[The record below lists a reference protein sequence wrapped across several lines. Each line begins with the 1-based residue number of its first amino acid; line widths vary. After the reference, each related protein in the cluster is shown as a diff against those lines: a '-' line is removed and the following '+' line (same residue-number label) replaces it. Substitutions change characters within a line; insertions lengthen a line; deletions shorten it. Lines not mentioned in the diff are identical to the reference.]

1 MARLSP
7 DSTEVRS
14 FGEGLRSERAARG
27 MTLEDIS
34 TSSRIPVHV
43 LEAIER
49 DEFDRLPGGLF
60 NVSFVRQYASAVGLN
75 EDEVADEFAKACST
89 TGGDADQI
97 PSFATVPAQEAGGR
111 RELAARFAE
120 GLTDRLRRYSLLLS
134 AGLGLLGLVLLS
146 LAVFYS
152 PVESNQQAD
161 ADSSYES
168 PRQVE
173 LEHRQVSPAP
183 GRESPILPAEPSVSS
198 AEPAAALQVGLR
210 VIDTVWVRAT
220 KDGRRAWEYTLSAGQ
235 KKLITARES
244 IALIVGNAGGVEL
257 TLNGEALPP
266 IGERGQVRRVLFTP
280 GGMSITRPPPRDRR
294 RAAPSD
300 DLAAAGRP
308 FSVVAESVLAQVDR

>member
-1 MARLSP
+1 
-7 DSTEVRS
+7 
-14 FGEGLRSERAARG
+14 

-75 EDEVADEFAKACST
+75 EDEVADRFAKACPA

-97 PSFATVPAQEAGGR
+97 PSFATVPAREAGDR

-134 AGLGLLGLVLLS
+134 ASLGLLGLVLLP

-168 PRQVE
+168 ARQVE
-173 LEHRQVSPAP
+173 LEHRQVYPAPGQESPAP
-183 GRESPILPAEPSVSS
+183 PAEPSVSS
-198 AEPAAALQVGLR
+198 AEPAVALQVGLR

-220 KDGRRAWEYTLSAGQ
+220 KDGRRAWEYTLHAGQ

-266 IGERGQVRRVLFTP
+266 IGERGQVRRVVFTP
-280 GGMSITRPPPRDRR
+280 SGMSISRPPSRDRR
-294 RAAPSD
+294 RATASD
-300 DLAAAGRP
+300 DLAVGGRP
-308 FSVVAESVLAQVDR
+308 FSVVAESVLAHVDR

>member
-1 MARLSP
+1 M
-7 DSTEVRS
+7 RS
-14 FGEGLRSERAARG
+14 FGEDLRSEREACG
-27 MTLEDIS
+27 ITLEDIS

-43 LEAIER
+43 LEAIEC
-49 DEFDRLPGGLF
+49 DKFDRLPGGLF
-60 NVSFVRQYASAVGLN
+60 DVSFVRQYAAAVGLN
-75 EDEVADEFAKACST
+75 EDEVADKFAKACST
-89 TGGDADQI
+89 TGGEEDRI
-97 PSFATVPAQEAGGR
+97 PTFATAPPRETGDR
-111 RELAARFAE
+111 RNLAARFAE

-146 LAVFYS
+146 LVFYS

-168 PRQVE
+168 ARRVE
-173 LEHRQVSPAP
+173 LEHRQVSPTP
-183 GRESPILPAEPSVSS
+183 GQESPAPPAEPSVSS
-198 AEPAAALQVGLR
+198 AEPAVALQVGLR

-220 KDGRRAWEYTLSAGQ
+220 KDGRRAWEYTLRAGQ

-266 IGERGQVRRVLFTP
+266 IGERGQVRRVVFTP
-280 GGMSITRPPPRDRR
+280 SGMSISRPPSRDRR
-294 RAAPSD
+294 RATASD
-300 DLAAAGRP
+300 DLAVGGRP